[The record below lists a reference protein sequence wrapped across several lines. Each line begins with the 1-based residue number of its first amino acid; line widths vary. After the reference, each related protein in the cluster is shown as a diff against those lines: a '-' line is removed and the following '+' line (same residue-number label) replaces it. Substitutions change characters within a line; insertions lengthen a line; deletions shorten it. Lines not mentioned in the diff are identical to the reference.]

1 MSALN
6 RAWQGWQKWCFGAVD
21 PRRLAM
27 LRIGWALLAL
37 WCYLP
42 MADDLDWML
51 ADSGTYSNAS
61 RIEDW
66 SMARWNVYAN
76 PLWQVTDFS
85 LVQAIFVAGLG
96 LLVLVLFGVGTR
108 ITFPLAWI
116 ILLSAANRNP
126 VWSDGSDAILRVFGF
141 YMLFMP
147 MGRAWSVDAWIA
159 KAKGWTLPAAPKWP
173 LRLFQIQ
180 VCILYVKTGY
190 IKAVQERWQS
200 GEAVWH
206 AMNNQVYWRFQL
218 ADVLSLH
225 VMEWFCVAATYG
237 TLVFELGF
245 PLVFLRRARPWVL
258 LGGLGLHLGIWF
270 FLNLGGFSEAIL
282 WTYLAFWVPALMRG
296 DANLRASA
304 SSPAPPA

>member
-1 MSALN
+1 
-6 RAWQGWQKWCFGAVD
+6 
-21 PRRLAM
+21 
-27 LRIGWALLAL
+27 
-37 WCYLP
+37 
-42 MADDLDWML
+42 
-51 ADSGTYSNAS
+51 
-61 RIEDW
+61 
-66 SMARWNVYAN
+66 
-76 PLWQVTDFS
+76 
-85 LVQAIFVAGLG
+85 
-96 LLVLVLFGVGTR
+96 
-108 ITFPLAWI
+108 
-116 ILLSAANRNP
+116 
-126 VWSDGSDAILRVFGF
+126 
-141 YMLFMP
+141 MLFMP

-159 KAKGWTLPAAPKWP
+159 QTKGWTLPAAPKWP

-218 ADVLSLH
+218 ADVLSLR

-258 LGGLGLHLGIWF
+258 LIGLGLHLGIWF

-304 SSPAPPA
+304 SSPDSPA